1 MRFKKNLLTRAM
13 FATGAILSVLSLTA
27 GSVNAK
33 GSKSLTI
40 STFGLS
46 TKQMQTDVLTPFS
59 KKAGVKT
66 NAQFGD
72 SATRLTQVEKNK
84 NSGVDVIE
92 LSQNNALTANK
103 ATVFQKL
110 DFSKLKN
117 FKYLSKSQQKLA
129 RQTNSI
135 PYTINS
141 FGIIY
146 DQSKTGKITNWN
158 QLWSSKFK
166 NKLAIPDITT
176 TFGPATMY
184 VAADHV
190 GKSITN
196 KGGAAAFSALKT
208 LKPNLVKTYAQSSDL
223 ANMFNSGQISAAI
236 VGDYAVGMLQASNSK
251 LQYVVP
257 DSGTYANYDTVSIV
271 KGSKNLK
278 AAYQYL
284 DFRISQS
291 VQKRVAKT
299 TSLNNAP
306 VNQKVKLNA
315 AAAKNKTYGKVADR
329 ARTVDFNYVNK
340 HLKTWITRW
349 NSLINN

>member
-1 MRFKKNLLTRAM
+1 
-13 FATGAILSVLSLTA
+13 
-27 GSVNAK
+27 
-33 GSKSLTI
+33 
-40 STFGLS
+40 
-46 TKQMQTDVLTPFS
+46 
-59 KKAGVKT
+59 
-66 NAQFGD
+66 
-72 SATRLTQVEKNK
+72 
-84 NSGVDVIE
+84 
-92 LSQNNALTANK
+92 ALTANK